1 MVFINIIEWIQAK
14 YWRWQYK
21 NYQKDIDDTYEH
33 IWGLKSYDDLSSS
46 ECNYHTMNDIDI
58 TYNKKDKYYFMSI
71 ETIYQFKK
79 GRDGE
84 REYIKRLFD
93 KLTEWMISKGYDTSQ
108 EVYIYDVFTEGNN
121 INTHFD
127 SLEELYTNFKFLVN
141 GFVNSQK
148 QETL

>member
-1 MVFINIIEWIQAK
+1 
-14 YWRWQYK
+14 
-21 NYQKDIDDTYEH
+21 
-33 IWGLKSYDDLSSS
+33 
-46 ECNYHTMNDIDI
+46 MNDIDI